1 MAATQSQ
8 SEVLVKPRH
17 TYSAVAALCVVF
29 FALAPILNAQEAAA
43 TRPLGI
49 PQDWTQRHIVFS
61 RDALAQ
67 HPELV
72 DREPRVRQ
80 QMMQR
85 WQPPTWG
92 SFQGIEPRVEPI
104 AIGAKR
110 SGPQRDWNMSL
121 GAARP
126 SPHAFPVK
134 YTFDPAATPS
144 CTNDFVAFGMAIPG
158 TTGGQAN
165 LVAFNNLYVNPAG
178 TGFCTGTA
186 PTVMFAY
193 NVTPALLGKIVTS
206 LILSEDG
213 TKIGFVESGTGTSP
227 ISTFNVVTW
236 AAGDGT
242 SVITSVAPGV
252 SPAVGTMQS
261 VTFSSTSNS
270 TTSSPWVD
278 YDSDTAYVGTDDG
291 HVYQIT
297 GVFHGT
303 PAVSG
308 SPWPIS
314 LAANN
319 HLSPPV
325 LDGNLGL
332 LMVGAQNGNLYQI
345 NVATGTIVG
354 SLAIGSG
361 ATTSGIIAP
370 PVVDITNG
378 TTFVV
383 SANGNGG
390 GGAVL
395 AEIDTASFT
404 SITSANIGEGSSG
417 GTALHLYEPAF
428 SNDYYNSPA
437 AGKIRLC
444 GTGALDTSPW
454 QYAFGF
460 IGRTLNPGSSFSQ
473 QLLTSTAARCTGWTE
488 FFNPNIGSFI
498 GTDFFFFGLTQ
509 DCTGTGTANGCV
521 AEITNAATT
530 PVTATVPGGPSGIV
544 VDNFAKPSGI
554 SSFPEASSIYFSAVG
569 VSTAYKF
576 TQNGLQ

>member
-1 MAATQSQ
+1 M
-8 SEVLVKPRH
+8 KPRH
-17 TYSAVAALCVVF
+17 TYSAVAALCAVF
-29 FALAPILNAQEAAA
+29 FAFAPSLYAQEAAA
-43 TRPLGI
+43 PRPTGV

-67 HPELV
+67 HPELA
-72 DREPRVRQ
+72 DREPRIRQ
-80 QMMQR
+80 EMMQR
-85 WQPPTWG
+85 WQAPSWG

-104 AIGAKR
+104 ATGAKR
-110 SGPQRDWNMSL
+110 SGPQRDWNTPL

-165 LVAFNNLYVNPAG
+165 LVAFNNLYVNPTG

-236 AAGDGT
+236 HAGDGN
-242 SVITSVAPGV
+242 SVGTSVAPGIF
-252 SPAVGTMQS
+252 PAVGTMSS

-303 PAVSG
+303 PTVSG
-308 SPWPIS
+308 GKWPIL
-314 LAANN
+314 LATNN

-345 NVATGTIVG
+345 EVATGTVVG
-354 SLAIGSG
+354 ALAIGSG
-361 ATTSGIIAP
+361 NTTSGIIAP

-383 SANGNGG
+383 SANGNGS

-395 AEIDTASFT
+395 AEIDTATFIPLT
-404 SITSANIGEGSSG
+404 IANIGLGSSL
-417 GTALHLYEPAF
+417 GTPLHLYEPAF
-428 SNDYYNSPA
+428 SNDYYNNPM
-437 AGKIRLC
+437 AGNIRLC
-444 GTGALDTSPW
+444 GTGSGDTSPW

-460 IGRTLNPGSSFSQ
+460 SGRILDPSSSFSH
-473 QLLTSTAARCTGWTE
+473 QLLSSTAARCTGWTE
-488 FFNPNIGSFI
+488 FFNPNIGSII

-509 DCTGTGTANGCV
+509 DCTGAGTANGCV
-521 AEITNAATT
+521 AEITNAITT
-530 PVTATVPGGPSGIV
+530 PVTATVSGGPSGIV
-544 VDNFAKPSGI
+544 VDNFAKTSGI
-554 SSFPEASSIYFSAVG
+554 GSFPGTSSIYFSAVG

-576 TQNGLQ
+576 TQSGLQ